1 MIQYAFSTSA
11 FRNYSLLEAFEKISA
26 AGYTGVEIMCDRP
39 HAYPPDLTRSS
50 IRNIQSALARTGL
63 SIATLNT
70 SLLYAVGEAGHPS
83 WIERAKEGREVRI
96 HHTIECIRLAEALG
110 AKSIS
115 IPPGGPL
122 NGKTIEEDLDL
133 FIEGL
138 ERILPHA
145 EESGVK
151 VLISTEPNYLISTS
165 DQFLEWMGH
174 MHSPSLGLYCDVGHF
189 FCVGEDPVKALH
201 KLFPYIG
208 QVHFEDIAASRLHQH
223 LIPGEGAIDFQQ
235 ILMTLDEIHYDGFI
249 SMALYS
255 YRSKP
260 AEVATLA
267 LKRLK
272 EITSNVLPYPSA
284 VSF

>member
-26 AGYTGVEIMCDRP
+26 AGYHGVEIMCDRP

-50 IRNIQSALARTGL
+50 IRNIQSALARTHL

-70 SLLYAVGEAGHPS
+70 AHLYAIGQAGHPS
-83 WIERAKEGREVRI
+83 WIEREKEGREVRI
-96 HHTIECIRLAEALG
+96 HHTIDAIRLAEALG

-145 EESGVK
+145 EEAGIK
-151 VLISTEPNYLISTS
+151 VLISTEPNYLISNS
-165 DQFLEWMGH
+165 DQFLDWMGH
-174 MHSPSLGLYCDVGHF
+174 MESPLLGLYCDIGHF
-189 FCVGEDPVKALH
+189 FCVGEDPVKVLL
-201 KLFPYIG
+201 KLSHYIG
-208 QVHFEDIAASRLHQH
+208 HIHFEDIAASRLHQH
-223 LIPGEGAIDFQQ
+223 LIPGEGAIDFSQ
-235 ILMTLDEIHYDGFI
+235 IWMALDEIHYDGFI
-249 SMALYS
+249 SMALSS

-260 AEVATLA
+260 SEVAALA

-272 EITSNVLPYPSA
+272 EITSNILPHPSA